1 MDEYSE
7 AKTFKPE
14 KYFDT
19 PKELIGRAFN
29 RPKNGQLEDA
39 DQLVGIGQTKSTM
52 TKKSYWKQQERR
64 LKKVAKLNRGAY
76 KMLNEHEERA
86 EQLKSMTVKM
96 ALQKEI
102 SYGKGVK
109 KKITKKNK
117 DGTVESYFV
126 WKQIRKR

>member
-1 MDEYSE
+1 M
-7 AKTFKPE
+7 
-14 KYFDT
+14 
-19 PKELIGRAFN
+19 
-29 RPKNGQLEDA
+29 EDA
-39 DQLVGIGQTKSTM
+39 DQLVGIGANEID
-52 TKKSYWKQQERR
+52 YDEEELRKQQERR